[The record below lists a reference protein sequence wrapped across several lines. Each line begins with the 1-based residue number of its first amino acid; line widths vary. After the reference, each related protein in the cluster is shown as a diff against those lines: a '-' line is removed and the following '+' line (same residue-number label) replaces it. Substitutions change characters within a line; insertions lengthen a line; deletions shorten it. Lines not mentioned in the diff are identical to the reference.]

1 MLPGS
6 KAWIISGIV
15 FVPSKHCLF
24 QIRGKNRKKS
34 SFKKWNNCFPI
45 SVLFLLLMWTHSH
58 LFTWKVTC
66 AWPSSCC
73 SVLISL
79 LSAAKG
85 MGWQQYSRV
94 RQLDWSQ
101 LFGSG
106 IAEVG
111 SFYCPFLYLPWWFL
125 IRCFHKATAVCGTS
139 CGSGVFDPR
148 DALAWSPGSHTW
160 CPLAGVAGP
169 WGDRTRCWEN
179 KSPCPVLGFWQKVN
193 LFPTCSPCFML
204 SSQIDF
210 FGVPWTVQ
218 AYLHGLWVGCRGN
231 AGSCRGKVQE

>member
-85 MGWQQYSRV
+85 MGWQQYSRM

-111 SFYCPFLYLPWWFL
+111 SFYCPFFVFALLVSHQVFSQS
-125 IRCFHKATAVCGTS
+125 HS
-139 CGSGVFDPR
+139 CVWD
-148 DALAWSPGSHTW
+148 
-160 CPLAGVAGP
+160 
-169 WGDRTRCWEN
+169 
-179 KSPCPVLGFWQKVN
+179 Q
-193 LFPTCSPCFML
+193 
-204 SSQIDF
+204 
-210 FGVPWTVQ
+210 
-218 AYLHGLWVGCRGN
+218 LWVRSLWSEGCTGLIPRVSHLMPICWGCWSL
-231 AGSCRGKVQE
+231 GR